1 MTYVTSRYNAQ
12 TNNIKVINY
21 YAIDSKNEIIKF
33 LAGAHLEFI
42 DRSIMSCLNEWIAHR
57 RLYKLGLFKKHT
69 KDCDLSADESYFRR
83 VCYWILSRFY
93 WR

>member
-1 MTYVTSRYNAQ
+1 MTYVTSFYN
-12 TNNIKVINY
+12 TTTKNIKVRNY
-21 YAIDSKNEIIKF
+21 YVIDSKDEIIRY
-33 LAGAHLEFI
+33 LASLKLDLI
-42 DRSIMSCLNEWIAHR
+42 NRSIMSCFNEWIAHR

-83 VCYWILSRFY
+83 VCYWILSRFC